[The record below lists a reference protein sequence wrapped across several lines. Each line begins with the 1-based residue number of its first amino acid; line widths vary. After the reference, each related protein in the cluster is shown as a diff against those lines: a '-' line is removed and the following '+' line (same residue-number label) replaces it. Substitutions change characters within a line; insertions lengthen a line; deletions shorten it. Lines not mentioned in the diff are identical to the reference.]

1 LTLNYLQKELYEKVR
16 ADEAIFNFLQESVL
30 DGLWY
35 WDLENPE
42 DEWMNPRFWTTLG
55 YDPDK
60 MPHKAS
66 AWQDIINREDLN
78 TAIDNFQ
85 KHCADPNHP
94 YDQLVRYRHKN
105 GSTVWIRCRGMA
117 IRDENGKPIR
127 MLGAHHEITEHKL
140 IEAQLRISEKQFRG
154 AFENSAIGMALVS
167 TEGKWLKVNH
177 QLCYIVGYTER
188 ELMQKTFQ
196 DITHPDDLEKDLG
209 LVKDVLDN
217 KISNYKMEKRY
228 FHSAGHIVWVLLSV
242 SLVRDS
248 NGEPL
253 HFVSQIENITE
264 RKKAIQ
270 QLHEAN
276 ERLQLATASSD
287 IGIWEYNVKT
297 NFLVWDDAMFR
308 IYGVKKENFSAA
320 YDAWRNGLHPEDA
333 ERGDKEVEMALNGT
347 KDFDTEFRIVWPDK
361 SIRYIKAK
369 AIVIRND
376 KGEAEK
382 MIGTNSDIT
391 EQKKMEGL
399 HRRMAT
405 LESKSKE
412 MEEFA
417 YVTSHDLREP
427 LLTIRNYI
435 DLLFEDHQAQ
445 LNPEATAFLNTIQGA
460 AKRMDELILN
470 LLDYSRLS
478 REKKLEKVDCNA
490 LLNELLKELD
500 PLLKDTGANITIK
513 NLPVLKAYPKELK
526 LAFHNLITNALKF
539 NKEGT
544 QSNIAIYANQVE
556 YGWEF
561 AVRDNGIGIPPEDLE
576 KIFIIFRKLH
586 HNEAFSGT
594 GIGLALVKKIAE
606 IHNGSAWAKSNEEN
620 GSTFYFTVLTEV
632 L

>member
-1 LTLNYLQKELYEKVR
+1 MNYLQKELYEKVR